1 MDGSAQPVP
10 FLRRVRVQGFRS
22 IRDAEVTFGP
32 LTVLLGLNGA
42 GKSNVLDAVRFVGDA
57 LASSPGQA
65 VTDRQGPAVVLHRGP
80 SPAGPGRVH
89 LEVHVEVRPPTG
101 SSSTGAQR
109 LTARYAIG
117 LRLDDAAE
125 AEAGTVI
132 EHEECTVTSA
142 EPGMSASYLAHHG
155 RVLRG
160 PDQLMGPVADTGTLV
175 LPAAARWLP
184 FAPVHAALRGMAF
197 HALSPAAMRPAHPR
211 AAQLTLDPAGGRLA
225 EILDQLAARNPAAKQ
240 RVDDYLGAI
249 LPGALGI
256 DTFTID
262 QYQTVRLRMADPT
275 AEQGVAVFP
284 AVAMSDGTL
293 AAAGLLT
300 ALFQPGTWT
309 GVVPLV
315 AVEDPELGLHDRA
328 GSRPHSHRA
337 GDPRRVRCRR
347 RLSCRA
353 GSDPA
358 LSCPGHP
365 ARPAHRRRARQPR
378 VRVLVSRRR
387 DKQPTQLARSAFLDT
402 AISARSRGGTD
413 TGGGFVLV
421 LGPTALVAVLDLARA
436 ARPHR
441 MACG

>member
-1 MDGSAQPVP
+1 MDGRAQPVP
-10 FLRRVRVQGFRS
+10 FLRRMRVRGFRS

-57 LASSPGQA
+57 LTSSPGQA
-65 VTDRQGPAVVLHRGP
+65 VTDRQGPAVVLHRGY
-80 SPAGPGRVH
+80 SAAGPGRMH
-89 LEVHVEVRPPTG
+89 LEVDVEVHSPPG
-101 SSSTGAQR
+101 STSTGDQL
-109 LTARYAIG
+109 LTAHYAFG
-117 LRLDDAAE
+117 LRFDDE

-142 EPGMSASYLAHHG
+142 EPGLSASYLAHHG

-184 FAPVHAALRGMAF
+184 FAPVQAALRGMAF

-284 AVAMSDGTL
+284 AIAMSDGTL

-309 GVVPLV
+309 GAVPLV
-315 AVEDPELGLHDRA
+315 AVEDPELGLHASAIGALFDALTEASEHVQVIVATQSADLLDRKDF
-328 GSRPHSHRA
+328 P
-337 GDPRRVRCRR
+337 
-347 RLSCRA
+347 
-353 GSDPA
+353 
-358 LSCPGHP
+358 
-365 ARPAHRRRARQPR
+365 
-378 VRVLVSRRR
+378 
-387 DKQPTQLARSAFLDT
+387 LD
-402 AISARSRGGTD
+402 
-413 TGGGFVLV
+413 
-421 LGPTALVAVLDLARA
+421 A
-436 ARPHR
+436 ARIVETRDGASVVHELGQPIREVVHR
-441 MACG
+441 HLATLGELQRSNQLTPWPDPPVADPPVAGTAP